1 MTYNSEFVDNVEF
14 LIMCRNLIS
23 HNHKYGGC
31 LVRQQG
37 FITAT
42 LETYL
47 DFWFNCLPVSTD
59 KQCRPIC
66 AVSKEGCYVRND
78 NHELI
83 KGELNVPV
91 EEVVRTFLECK
102 KRNKA
107 GHDSPSLGDV
117 VCLLHA
123 AIGDNSVDRHDL
135 VGWMQYFMPAKIS
148 VLEIENKTLRSE
160 NNDLRASLVDSEE
173 KSLVELS
180 RYSEIFRDRE
190 EIFNSHIESCDSNIE
205 GYKDL
210 LFRLKAGLISNL
222 DCEPDRSILVKMAKD
237 AIRYYKQCKQRMI
250 KTIYRDVPTRLT
262 DFPISTIN
270 RICGTKLDN

>member
-1 MTYNSEFVDNVEF
+1 MDYNSEFLDNLEF
-14 LIMCRNLIS
+14 LLMCRDLITRD
-23 HNHKYGGC
+23 HKYGGC

-66 AVSKEGCYVRND
+66 AVSKDGCYVRND

-83 KGELNVPV
+83 KVELNVPV

-107 GHDSPSLGDV
+107 GHDSSSLGDV
-117 VCLLHA
+117 ISSLWD
-123 AIGDNSVDRHDL
+123 AIGNNSVDRHDL

-148 VLEIENKTLRSE
+148 VLEIENKALRSE
-160 NNDLRASLVDSEE
+160 NNVLRASLADSEE
-173 KSLVELS
+173 KSLMELS
-180 RYSEIFRDRE
+180 RYSEIFRAKE
-190 EIFNSHIESCDSNIE
+190 EIFNRHIE
-205 GYKDL
+205 L
-210 LFRLKAGLISNL
+210 
-222 DCEPDRSILVKMAKD
+222 
-237 AIRYYKQCKQRMI
+237 
-250 KTIYRDVPTRLT
+250 
-262 DFPISTIN
+262 
-270 RICGTKLDN
+270 